1 MNSLRPPLLRQ
12 VLSAHQ
18 VAVDVAVTALLTV
31 VYGIAFGEPADLQTI
46 PRWAAAVIVALAV
59 IPAAWRR
66 RWPRAVLA
74 VTVTSGAVATA
85 LSISPS
91 PELAA
96 AFVMYLIPLRFS
108 RRDALWMLT
117 GALLVMTA
125 GLAVFAFTRHGVY
138 RTGGVGDAA
147 GLLGQDAL
155 LVVVAWMIGYSVRQQ
170 RAYLA
175 GRQEQADQ
183 RARDRLAEAR
193 RVSTEERLQIARE
206 VHDVVAHTMS
216 VIAVQAGVASY
227 VGAAE
232 PGEAIR
238 ALSSIEETSRGA
250 LREMRALLN
259 LLRAEGNGTA
269 PGQREADMVPVPGLA
284 DLGTLAARTGE
295 AGVQVDV
302 DVRGE
307 RRGLPAGLD
316 LAAYRVIQE
325 AVTNVI
331 KHAATDRCTVTVDYR
346 EDSLIVEITDAGTG
360 AGAVRAGDGPA
371 GDGWPAAGHGIAGM
385 RERVGMY
392 RGEFRAGPRPGR
404 GFGVTARFPLKD
416 AVA

>member
-1 MNSLRPPLLRQ
+1 MNSLRPPLLKQ
-12 VLSAHQ
+12 LLSAHQ
-18 VAVDVAVTALLTV
+18 VAVDATVTALLTAA
-31 VYGIAFGEPADLQTI
+31 YGVGFREPADLQAI
-46 PRWAAAVIVALAV
+46 PHWAAAVIVLLAV

-85 LSISPS
+85 LTTSPG
-91 PELAA
+91 PALAV
-96 AFVMYLIPLRFS
+96 AFVMYLIPLRFA
-108 RRDALWMLT
+108 RRDALRMLA

-125 GLAVFAFTRHGVY
+125 GAAVFAFTRHGVY
-138 RTGGVGDAA
+138 GAGGVGDAA
-147 GLLGQDAL
+147 GLLLEDAL
-155 LVVVAWMIGYSVRQQ
+155 LVVVAWLIGYSVRQQ
-170 RAYLA
+170 HAYRA
-175 GRQEQADQ
+175 GRHEQAEQ
-183 RARDRLAEAR
+183 QARERLAEAR
-193 RVSTEERLQIARE
+193 RAGAEERLQIARE

-227 VGAAE
+227 VGTAE

-259 LLRAEGNGTA
+259 LLRAGSDGTA
-269 PGQREADMVPVPGLA
+269 PDQREAGLVPVPGLA

-295 AGVQVDV
+295 AGVRVEV

-346 EDSLIVEITDAGTG
+346 ADSLAVEIADAGIGTG
-360 AGAVRAGDGPA
+360 AGAVRADDGCSR
-371 GDGWPAAGHGIAGM
+371 AGHGIAGM
-385 RERVGMY
+385 RERVSMY
-392 RGEFRAGPRPGR
+392 RGEFRAGPRPGG
-404 GFGVTARFPLKD
+404 GFRVAASFPLRD
-416 AVA
+416 AAT

>member
-1 MNSLRPPLLRQ
+1 MNSLRPPLLKQ

-18 VAVDVAVTALLTV
+18 VAVDVAITALLAV
-31 VYGIAFGEPADLQTI
+31 VYGIAFGEPAFVQDI
-46 PRWAAAVIVALAV
+46 PRWAAAVLVVLSV

-74 VTVTSGAVATA
+74 VTVTSAAVTTA
-85 LSISPS
+85 LNTSPD
-91 PELAA
+91 PALAV
-96 AFVMYLIPLRFS
+96 AFVMYLIPLRFP
-108 RRDALWMLT
+108 RRDALGMLA
-117 GALLVMTA
+117 GALLVTLA
-125 GLAVFAFTRHGVY
+125 GLTVFAFTRHGVY
-138 RTGGVGDAA
+138 GTGGAATAA
-147 GLLGQDAL
+147 GLFAESAL
-155 LVVVAWMIGYSVRQQ
+155 VVVVAWMIGYSVRQH
-170 RAYLA
+170 RAYQA
-175 GRQEQADQ
+175 GRQEQAEQ
-183 RARDRLAEAR
+183 RARERLAEAR

-269 PGQREADMVPVPGLA
+269 PDHREADLVPVPGLD
-284 DLGTLAARTGE
+284 DLGTLAARTAE
-295 AGVQVDV
+295 AGVGVEV
-302 DVRGE
+302 VVRGE

-331 KHAATDRCTVTVDYR
+331 KHASTDRCTVTVDYQD
-346 EDSLIVEITDAGTG
+346 DSLTVEITDAGTG
-360 AGAVRAGDGPA
+360 AGVTGDGCL
-371 GDGWPAAGHGIAGM
+371 AAGHGIAGM

-392 RGEFRAGPRPGR
+392 RGEFRAGPRPGG
-404 GFGVTARFPLKD
+404 GFGVTARFPLKG
-416 AVA
+416 AAA